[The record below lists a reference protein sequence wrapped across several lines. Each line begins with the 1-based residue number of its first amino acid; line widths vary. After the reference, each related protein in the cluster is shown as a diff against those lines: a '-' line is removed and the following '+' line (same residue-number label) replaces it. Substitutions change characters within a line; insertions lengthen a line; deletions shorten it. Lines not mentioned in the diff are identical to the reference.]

1 MSNTS
6 ASLSAGREDGRTDR
20 CCHPDEGGISSI
32 GSLLPFTFFLGSS
45 LRVIPT
51 QEGSLTEPLPPAY
64 NRFNKRRRPQ
74 LGSSA
79 IIIGHLTL
87 PPAIAYLRHAIIPT
101 PMILHYTDAVP
112 TEHILFRGYISRL
125 SSRRRRDLCR
135 RHQFLILNFR
145 F

>member
-79 IIIGHLTL
+79 TIMGHLNL
-87 PPAIAYLRHAIIPT
+87 PSAIAYLRHAILST
-101 PMILHYTDAVP
+101 PMILLHRCCSYGTYPVP
-112 TEHILFRGYISRL
+112 GIHFPRVIPTQEGSL
-125 SSRRRRDLCR
+125 SKASVSD
-135 RHQFLILNFR
+135 FKF
-145 F
+145 